1 MRFSLQ
7 DIRKSVQ
14 RRGGKLAVS
23 LHFLRGGEC
32 QDEIAR
38 LVTYYESLLGQPQRL
53 FAQDEA
59 RAIVGEYR
67 LAYCL
72 MATLSH
78 WYSWR
83 SRAWNE
89 TVAQMGGSEELLAL
103 GSPVQLRLSLYT
115 HINEHYHGFLGAEQR
130 AQALQLVASRYALST
145 GDLEYLLA
153 LDSEDEAILTRDAE
167 LPPTVE
173 EVTTLYNQWT
183 FEAALFNASSVHFVI
198 DVMAF
203 NQAENQQAVLQTP
216 SAGVGAVIKRLCF
229 LARRLG
235 VYYDLEYEQ
244 HSQPSLTGPAVP
256 PLLHLTL
263 YGPQEV
269 TGAPQQYGLRLARL
283 CRFLLGY
290 SQPSGVKKPQLTPGI
305 VEAEARVHFLQR
317 AYTFAMDAKLLQL
330 LPRSGDS
337 ARSQTFNDPSQLF
350 DSSIEQNFSEAF
362 FSLARNHGVD
372 GWQLEREQEPL
383 LLDKGIFLPDFAL
396 TRGRRRIY
404 FEILGFWTPAYR
416 ERKIQKL
423 QYLRGRKDL
432 VLAIPEE
439 ARDAFSP
446 IAADFPVV
454 YYQGQLSVMDVLQLL
469 QEHYDDFADRLKLL
483 DVAQIQRQ
491 VQQQGF
497 IAERQ
502 CYPLLHCYRRSE
514 LQQAVTVSGVS
525 NSTDIT
531 FVAGLGLYAQNWLAH
546 VRQAFLSWLE
556 KQPGGTAVWHEALQ
570 ELRCLTPDLQ
580 QSEDATLETLVSLW
594 DEVRIQRA
602 SIFEVTIELQAAR
615 LETAIHATPPDTG
628 ISSDKELRRPVRER
642 RAAIKKRPLPP
653 PEIVQ
658 GDLWG

>member
-14 RRGGKLAVS
+14 RRGDKLAVS

-38 LVTYYESLLGQPQRL
+38 LVTYYEGLLGQPQRS
-53 FAQDEA
+53 FVQDEA
-59 RAIVGEYR
+59 RTIVGEYR

-72 MATLSH
+72 MATLSY

-89 TVAQMGGSEELLAL
+89 TVAQMRGSEELLAL
-103 GSPVQLRLSLYT
+103 GSSVQLRLSLYT
-115 HINEHYHGFLGAEQR
+115 YINEHYHGFLGAEQR
-130 AQALQLVASRYALST
+130 AQALQSVASRYALST

-167 LPPTVE
+167 HPPTVE

-203 NQAENQQAVLQTP
+203 NQAENQQAALQTP

-244 HSQPSLTGPAVP
+244 HSQPTLTGSTTP

-290 SQPSGVKKPQLTPGI
+290 SQRSAVKKPQLTPGI

-330 LPRSGDS
+330 LPQAGDS
-337 ARSQTFNDPSQLF
+337 ARSQTFNDPSLLF

-362 FSLARNHGVD
+362 FSLARSHGVD

-483 DVAQIQRQ
+483 DAAQIRRQ

-514 LQQAVTVSGVS
+514 LQQAVTVSGIS
-525 NSTDIT
+525 NGTDST
-531 FVAGLGLYAQNWLAH
+531 FVAGLGLYAQNWLTH
-546 VRQAFLSWLE
+546 VRQSFLSWLE
-556 KQPGGTAVWHEALQ
+556 KQPGGTAGWHKAVQ
-570 ELRCLTPDLQ
+570 ELRHLAPDLQ

-602 SIFEVTIELQAAR
+602 SIFEVTIELQNAR
-615 LETAIHATPPDTG
+615 LETATPATSPDTG
-628 ISSDKELRRPVRER
+628 VSSDKEPRRPARER
-642 RAAIKKRPLPP
+642 RAASKKRPLPP